1 MPDDG
6 APTPAEAEVERLR
19 AEVAALRSQVATQ
32 DLSRGEAAPR
42 AARQRWRSVVA
53 SLLIVI
59 GCILVPL
66 SVVSVWAR
74 NLVTDPDQYLATVA
88 PLARDPAIQNAV
100 ADKVTA
106 QMLARLNVDAITKE
120 VVDALAARGLPPAVA
135 GRLQSLSGPLASGVE
150 SFVRTEVGK
159 VVASDRFADAWVSAN
174 RAAHQALVA
183 VLTGQTGPATS
194 IEDGTVS
201 INIGPIIEEVKQRL
215 VDSGFELASRIPV
228 VDASFVLFQSDKIV
242 MAQSAFRLLTILG
255 NWLPV
260 ISLSLLAVGVVVA
273 KNHLRALAGAGLGIA
288 TGMVVLAL
296 GLAVFREVYLNGVP
310 ADVLPQDAAA
320 VLYDTLVRFL
330 RTGLR
335 TVFVL
340 GLVVA
345 LAGFLAGRSRTAVRA
360 RAGVTGAIGR
370 LRGGAE
376 QAGLRTGPVG
386 SWVYANR
393 RPLRIGV
400 VALAAVVLVFWD
412 RPTGQVIIVLALLV
426 VVVLAILEF
435 LGRPPQPGA
444 LETPA
449 VPTREPGNARKGP
462 VWVRSSAT
470 CFRWR
475 SASRSA
481 LFRSWL
487 RC

>member
-1 MPDDG
+1 M
-6 APTPAEAEVERLR
+6 
-19 AEVAALRSQVATQ
+19 
-32 DLSRGEAAPR
+32 
-42 AARQRWRSVVA
+42 VA

-59 GCILVPL
+59 GCILAPL

-74 NLVTDPDQYLATVA
+74 NLVTDADQYLATVA

-106 QMLARLNVDAITKE
+106 QILDRLDVQAVTKQ

-135 GRLQSLSGPLASGVE
+135 GQLQSLSGPLASGVE
-150 SFVRTEVGK
+150 SFTRAKVGEF
-159 VVASDRFADAWVSAN
+159 VASDAFADAWVSAN

-183 VLTGQTGPATS
+183 LLTGETRGLTS

-201 INIGPIIEEVKQRL
+201 INLGAVIEAVKQRL
-215 VDSGFELASRIPV
+215 VDSGFELASRIPQ
-228 VDASFVLFQSDKIV
+228 VDASLVLFHSDNIV
-242 MAQSAFRLLTILG
+242 AAQSAFRLLTNLG

-260 ISLSLLAVGVVVA
+260 ISLALLAIGVVVA
-273 KNHLRALAGAGLGIA
+273 KNHPRALAGAGLGLA
-288 TGMVVLAL
+288 AGMAALAL
-296 GLAVFREVYLNGVP
+296 GLAAFRAVYLNGIP
-310 ADVLPQDAAA
+310 ADVLPQEAAA

-345 LAGFLAGRSRTAVRA
+345 LAGFLAGRSKTAVRT

-386 SWVYANR
+386 SWVYAYK

-400 VALAAVVLVFWD
+400 VAVAAIVLVFWD
-412 RPTGQVIIVLALLV
+412 RPTGQVIIVVALLA
-426 VVVLAILEF
+426 VVVLAIIEF
-435 LGRPPQPGA
+435 LGRPPQQPTA
-444 LETPA
+444 VESPA
-449 VPTREPGNARKGP
+449 VPDQEADCAR
-462 VWVRSSAT
+462 
-470 CFRWR
+470 
-475 SASRSA
+475 
-481 LFRSWL
+481 
-487 RC
+487 